1 MKIKNRFPE
10 LKRLAEKSNCIV
22 EDDKIGCRIIVET
35 IDVWSWEGGESCSQ
49 MTGYGSYVKEWRH
62 DAIAEA
68 IDKLEQDKPDKV
80 LYKY

>member
-1 MKIKNRFPE
+1 MKIKNKFPE
-10 LKRLAEKSNCIV
+10 LKRLAEKHNCIV

-35 IDVWSWEGGESCSQ
+35 KDGWSWEGGESCSQ

-68 IDKLEQDKPDKV
+68 IDKLEQDKPEKI

>member
-35 IDVWSWEGGESCSQ
+35 IDGWSWEGGESCSQ